1 VNYRLNIAELQLCFH
16 TDADPS
22 RVERARAYVEEEYDR
37 LRSKNSLMTRDK
49 LFGILLIAIADNL
62 LELQEQQKTDI
73 ERLEKMLQLMQPNIS
88 TGESDI

>member
-1 VNYRLNIAELQLCFH
+1 MNYRLSIAELQLSFH

-22 RVERARAYVEEEYDR
+22 RVERARAYVEEEYEG

-62 LELQEQQKTDI
+62 LDLQEQRKADT
-73 ERLEKMLQLMQPNIS
+73 ERLEKILRLMQSNLS
-88 TGESDI
+88 TGESDL